1 MNTIL
6 TPTPNPGTIT
16 NNNPPAAPRC
26 GLNETGICCKKSD
39 TAHTTPRDALRT
51 ITAIT
56 VLRDQV
62 LAPLIATTR
71 ARRSPRQSSTWTNIE
86 HDYHNL
92 RVDMETLLTDL
103 GIATAA

>member
-39 TAHTTPRDALRT
+39 TAHHRATKTQSNTTFLNKT
-51 ITAIT
+51 
-56 VLRDQV
+56 
-62 LAPLIATTR
+62 
-71 ARRSPRQSSTWTNIE
+71 
-86 HDYHNL
+86 
-92 RVDMETLLTDL
+92 
-103 GIATAA
+103 

>member
-39 TAHTTPRDALRT
+39 TAH
-51 ITAIT
+51 
-56 VLRDQV
+56 
-62 LAPLIATTR
+62 
-71 ARRSPRQSSTWTNIE
+71 
-86 HDYHNL
+86 
-92 RVDMETLLTDL
+92 
-103 GIATAA
+103 